1 MADRNRSQG
10 SKKKKTDV
18 QKRKTA
24 RKILLGGGV
33 IGAAAVTS
41 KQWIKPVVESTVL
54 PAHADVSNPEYE

>member
-1 MADRNRSQG
+1 MADG
-10 SKKKKTDV
+10 SSVQRGKKKKTDV
-18 QKRKTA
+18 EKRQTA

-54 PAHADVSNPEYE
+54 PAHADVSEAEYE